1 MAECNVC
8 NGNPNLGLGDCIKT
22 VGKPVGLFFTP
33 TVANDG
39 TENVIPL
46 GGTSLIDI
54 DTFANHVDPSKRWYP
69 LQDLKDFTIEAS
81 AADYKTF
88 GDKSKVLIG
97 KSGNRIYSA
106 KASIVDK
113 KALPGLQ
120 KNLTKF
126 DCREMSVF
134 LLTVNDAVLGEHID
148 TNLVPMQINSF
159 DPVGMFANDTMG
171 TEITIS
177 FDFYSEFEFGRLRQ
191 IFGISFTYLPSKAKG
206 LRNANIDYTVAAQT
220 SSTVVLTTDY
230 ANGMLSQDVH
240 GLVAADFAITNKTT
254 GLPVSILTVTETP
267 NVNYI
272 ITYASQTVGNTLEI
286 KVLVN
291 TKKYEG
297 EATKTVA

>member
-1 MAECNVC
+1 
-8 NGNPNLGLGDCIKT
+8 
-22 VGKPVGLFFTP
+22 
-33 TVANDG
+33 
-39 TENVIPL
+39 
-46 GGTSLIDI
+46 
-54 DTFANHVDPSKRWYP
+54 
-69 LQDLKDFTIEAS
+69 
-81 AADYKTF
+81 
-88 GDKSKVLIG
+88 
-97 KSGNRIYSA
+97 
-106 KASIVDK
+106 
-113 KALPGLQ
+113 
-120 KNLTKF
+120 
-126 DCREMSVF
+126 
-134 LLTVNDAVLGEHID
+134 
-148 TNLVPMQINSF
+148 MQINSF